1 MITKIQLE
9 NLKINGWTVN
19 NFEID
24 LNSGLNIVRPDHCD
38 FIISIFK
45 YIISRCDCWYREKY
59 LLAGNI
65 EPINK
70 DDLIYITLFCTYKDS
85 VIKYSSTY
93 ADNKIFMDLSE

>member
-45 YIISRCDCWYREKY
+45 YIVATVGIEK
-59 LLAGNI
+59 NI
-65 EPINK
+65 
-70 DDLIYITLFCTYKDS
+70 YWR
-85 VIKYSSTY
+85 VI
-93 ADNKIFMDLSE
+93 